1 MKEVTL
7 EIPDRDERGV
17 SPVIGVILMVAITVI
32 LAAVIAS
39 FVLGFGGS
47 VNESVQ
53 AGVDVSE
60 NGDGTATVTWISEGT
75 AAELEVSVENATDDG
90 TDDVTLEQVGDSAT
104 IQYDSS
110 EGPEEDTDTNTITA
124 GEGEDQDADEVTLQV
139 TVIGIGSEGTRT
151 VITQEEVTLE
161 DQSEDE

>member
-1 MKEVTL
+1 
-7 EIPDRDERGV
+7 
-17 SPVIGVILMVAITVI
+17 MVAITVI

-60 NGDGTATVTWISEGT
+60 NDGTATVTWISEGT
-75 AAELEVSVENATDDG
+75 ASSLNVSAEDVNKN
-90 TDDVTLEQVGDSAT
+90 VTLNQVGDSAT
-104 IQYDSS
+104 IQYNSD
-110 EGPEEDTDTNTITA
+110 EEDGSSDGTITA
-124 GEGEDQDADEVTLQV
+124 GDDNNQEVTLQV

-151 VITQEEVTLE
+151 VITQEEVTL
-161 DQSEDE
+161 DNQAT

>member
-1 MKEVTL
+1 MKKVTL

-47 VNESVQ
+47 VNETVQ

-60 NGDGTATVTWISEGT
+60 NDDGTATVTWISEGT
-75 AAELEVSVENATDDG
+75 ASSLEVSVEGVDG
-90 TDDVTLEQVGDSAT
+90 NVTLGQVGDSAT
-104 IQYDSS
+104 IEYGDN
-110 EGPEEDTDTNTITA
+110 GTDDDNTVNVTEDEA
-124 GEGEDQDADEVTLQV
+124 GNGDVQV
-139 TVIGIGSEGTRT
+139 TVIGIGSQGTRT
-151 VITQEEVTLE
+151 VITQEEVTLD
-161 DQSEDE
+161 DQSEDAT

>member
-1 MKEVTL
+1 MKKVTL

-75 AAELEVSVENATDDG
+75 ASELEVSVENVTEDDG

-104 IQYDSS
+104 IQYDSDGDDS
-110 EGPEEDTDTNTITA
+110 TISV
-124 GEGEDQDADEVTLQV
+124 GSDGDVQV

-161 DQSEDE
+161 DQNEDE

>member
-1 MKEVTL
+1 MKKVTL

-60 NGDGTATVTWISEGT
+60 NDGTATVTWISEGT
-75 AAELEVSVENATDDG
+75 ASSLNVSAEDVNKN
-90 TDDVTLEQVGDSAT
+90 VTLNQVGDSAT
-104 IQYDSS
+104 IQYNS
-110 EGPEEDTDTNTITA
+110 ETDDDNTITV
-124 GEGEDQDADEVTLQV
+124 GPDENDEGTVQV

-161 DQSEDE
+161 DQGS

>member
-1 MKEVTL
+1 MKKVTL

-60 NGDGTATVTWISEGT
+60 NDGTATVTWISEGT
-75 AAELEVSVENATDDG
+75 ASSLNVSAEDVNKN
-90 TDDVTLEQVGDSAT
+90 VTLNQVGDSAT
-104 IQYDSS
+104 IQYNSD
-110 EGPEEDTDTNTITA
+110 EEDGSSDGTITA
-124 GEGEDQDADEVTLQV
+124 GDDNNQEVTLQV

-151 VITQEEVTLE
+151 VITQEEVTL
-161 DQSEDE
+161 DNQAT

>member
-1 MKEVTL
+1 
-7 EIPDRDERGV
+7 
-17 SPVIGVILMVAITVI
+17 MVAITVI

-75 AAELEVSVENATDDG
+75 ASELEVSVENATDDGTDDG

-104 IQYDSS
+104 IQND
-110 EGPEEDTDTNTITA
+110 G
-124 GEGEDQDADEVTLQV
+124 GEGVDNSTISVGSDSDVQV

-161 DQSEDE
+161 DQNEDE

>member
-1 MKEVTL
+1 MKKVTL

-47 VNESVQ
+47 VNETVQ

-60 NGDGTATVTWISEGT
+60 NDDGTATATWISEGT
-75 AAELEVSVENATDDG
+75 ASELEVSVENATDDG

-104 IQYDSS
+104 IQYNSDD
-110 EGPEEDTDTNTITA
+110 GPDEDTGTNTITA
-124 GEGEDQDADEVTLQV
+124 GGEDEDEVTLQV
-139 TVIGIGSEGTRT
+139 TVTGIGSEGTRT
-151 VITQEEVTLE
+151 VITQEEVTL
-161 DQSEDE
+161 DNQAT

>member
-1 MKEVTL
+1 
-7 EIPDRDERGV
+7 
-17 SPVIGVILMVAITVI
+17 MVAITVI

-75 AAELEVSVENATDDG
+75 ASELEVSVENVTEDDG

-104 IQYDSS
+104 IQYDSDGDDS
-110 EGPEEDTDTNTITA
+110 TISV
-124 GEGEDQDADEVTLQV
+124 GSDGDVQV

-161 DQSEDE
+161 DQNEDE

>member
-1 MKEVTL
+1 MKKVTL

-47 VNESVQ
+47 VNETVQ
-53 AGVDVSE
+53 AGADVSE

-75 AAELEVSVENATDDG
+75 ASELEVSVEGVGGN
-90 TDDVTLEQVGDSAT
+90 VTLGQVGDSAT
-104 IQYDSS
+104 IQYNSGTYD
-110 EGPEEDTDTNTITA
+110 DDKIDDDNTITA
-124 GEGEDQDADEVTLQV
+124 NDDGDGNEPGEVTLQV
-139 TVIGIGSEGTRT
+139 TVTGIGSEDTRT

-161 DQSEDE
+161 NQNNWPW

>member
-1 MKEVTL
+1 MKKVTL

-47 VNESVQ
+47 VNETVQ
-53 AGVDVSE
+53 AGADVSE

-75 AAELEVSVENATDDG
+75 ASELEVSVEGVDG
-90 TDDVTLEQVGDSAT
+90 NVTLDQVGDSAT
-104 IQYDSS
+104 IQYNS
-110 EGPEEDTDTNTITA
+110 DTDSDNKIDDDDNTITA
-124 GEGEDQDADEVTLQV
+124 TDDGDGNDPGEVTLQV
-139 TVIGIGSEGTRT
+139 TVTGIGSEDTRT
-151 VITQEEVTLE
+151 VIAQEEVTLE
-161 DQSEDE
+161 NQNN